1 MQFLATSLQDA
12 MVIEPSRRGDE
23 RGWFA
28 RTFCRQA
35 FAEHGLET
43 DFPQQNASVSTRK
56 GTLRG
61 MHFQR
66 GAHAE
71 VKLIRCVRGAIL
83 DVIIDLRPDSS
94 TFKRWQGF
102 ELSQDNSRQLYA
114 PRGFAHGFQTL
125 TEDVEVSYLVSA
137 SYAPMAEGGVRW
149 NDPAFGIRWP
159 LPPTEMSDKDKLWPD
174 FAG

>member
-12 MVIEPSRRGDE
+12 MVIEPSRRGDA